1 MNVRLLILP
10 VLSLTLLACENKCL
24 TLAKKVCE
32 CEDVA
37 SAVETCQDRAESEM
51 ASVDISAEQ
60 EALCASKIDLCAC
73 EGLDTPQGQI
83 NCGLAN
89 EPAAPNAP

>member
-1 MNVRLLILP
+1 MNFRALPILL
-10 VLSLTLLACENKCL
+10 LSLCLLACENKCL

-37 SAVETCQDRAESEM
+37 SEVEDCQDRAESEL
-51 ASVDISAEQ
+51 SSIDITSEQ
-60 EALCASKIDLCAC
+60 EALCESKLDACAC
-73 EGLDTPQGQI
+73 KGLDTPQGQI

-89 EPAAPNAP
+89 EP

>member
-51 ASVDISAEQ
+51 ASVDISSEQ
-60 EALCASKIDLCAC
+60 EALCESKLDSCAC
-73 EGLDTPQGQI
+73 VGLDTPQGQI

-89 EPAAPNAP
+89 EPGESDAP

>member
-1 MNVRLLILP
+1 MNFRLIAIIA
-10 VLSLTLLACENKCL
+10 LSLTLLACENKCL

-32 CEDVA
+32 CEGVA
-37 SAVETCQDRAESEM
+37 SEVENCQDRAESEL
-51 ASVDISAEQ
+51 SSIDISSEQ
-60 EALCASKIDLCAC
+60 EDFCESKIDSCSC

-89 EPAAPNAP
+89 EP